1 MYEPDSF
8 GVLLINNEIV
18 KIFACWNGSYINSDC
33 WKLNSGTTEIVEK
46 ECHYLV
52 YGYSGSV
59 YKLNKSAGHMNAYCQ
74 GVLNQILENEQIK
87 EISVQDAI
95 EFLKENN

>member
-8 GVLLINNEIV
+8 RVLLINNSLV
-18 KIFACWNGSYINSDC
+18 KIYVCWSGSYINSDC
-33 WKLNSGTTEIVEK
+33 YRINSGTLDIVEK

-52 YGYSGSV
+52 YGFSGSV
-59 YKLNKSAGHMNAYCQ
+59 YKLRKNAGHMNTYCQ

-87 EISVQDAI
+87 EISIQEAI